1 MSRSI
6 NTPEV
11 DSSAQE
17 GCPAASGVPAAA
29 SVLNRRHELVGAQVE
44 VLRMYLEKQSRE
56 RMLGALERLI
66 ECTRLSFME
75 EEAFM
80 EFFSGKSDPQH
91 REMHR
96 EVLTQLDLLRRDVL
110 DFDRGRL
117 LAQLILVDRQLTSH
131 LSEVVG
137 VLESETFPPVGAEHA
152 QQH

>member
-1 MSRSI
+1 M
-6 NTPEV
+6 
-11 DSSAQE
+11 
-17 GCPAASGVPAAA
+17 
-29 SVLNRRHELVGAQVE
+29 
-44 VLRMYLEKQSRE
+44 LRMYLEKQSRE

-137 VLESETFPPVGAEHA
+137 VLESETFSPVGAEHA

>member
-6 NTPEV
+6 NAPEV
-11 DSSAQE
+11 VSSAQE
-17 GCPAASGVPAAA
+17 GCPAASGVPTAA
-29 SVLNRRHELVGAQVE
+29 SVLAQVE

-117 LAQLILVDRQLTSH
+117 LAQLTSH

-137 VLESETFPPVGAEHA
+137 VLESETFSPVGAEHA